1 MSAGTLMHHGRE
13 WHLCL
18 ARHSALLYRR
28 HEHKSIR
35 DLMERRCAAAP
46 YLADHWQHIGG
57 VLIGDCLERRY
68 SGLAG
73 VIELWATKCHA
84 ASLSSRKG
92 HFGPRC
98 DHEGHLVRLG
108 NLFRDACNAAGVFG
122 SAHGVRKI
130 TRAAENGATVPEL
143 EAIFGWHGGGMA
155 SHYTKEASRVRLARE
170 AIHKLANETRTSNPS
185 PCDEVRALGPKG

>member
-1 MSAGTLMHHGRE
+1 MHHGRE

-35 DLMERRCAAAP
+35 DLMERRAAAL

-73 VIELWATKCHA
+73 VIALWATKWPRREPWQPQGPLWSAATTKDTLCA
-84 ASLSSRKG
+84 SVICSAMLAMLLASLAL
-92 HFGPRC
+92 PMAYA
-98 DHEGHLVRLG
+98 RLLQPG
-108 NLFRDACNAAGVFG
+108 RQ
-122 SAHGVRKI
+122 R
-130 TRAAENGATVPEL
+130 NGATVPEL

-155 SHYTKEASRVRLARE
+155 THYTKEANRVHLARE